1 MPRGR
6 RQAKNKELRAGNVLV
21 KLYHSEKTLNVKG
34 DQATERNILMDTR
47 MSYIGLVSGRLMN
60 VAVLRVFLFMD
71 LKVYH
76 VPMGRVFGV
85 TELTYLQLVVWL

>member
-6 RQAKNKELRAGNVLV
+6 RQVKNKELRTGNVPV
-21 KLYHSEKTLNVKG
+21 KPYYSEKTINAKG
-34 DQATERNILMDTR
+34 DWATEGNILKDTR
-47 MSYIGLVSGRLMN
+47 MSCFGYVSGSLTN
-60 VAVLRVFLFMD
+60 VAVMRVFLFTD

-85 TELTYLQLVVWL
+85 TELTYLQLVGWL

>member
-6 RQAKNKELRAGNVLV
+6 RQAKNKELRAGNVPV
-21 KLYHSEKTLNVKG
+21 KPYHSEKTLNVKG
-34 DQATERNILMDTR
+34 DPATERKILMDTH
-47 MSYIGLVSGRLMN
+47 MSCFGSVSGSLMN
-60 VAVLRVFLFMD
+60 VADMRVFLFMD